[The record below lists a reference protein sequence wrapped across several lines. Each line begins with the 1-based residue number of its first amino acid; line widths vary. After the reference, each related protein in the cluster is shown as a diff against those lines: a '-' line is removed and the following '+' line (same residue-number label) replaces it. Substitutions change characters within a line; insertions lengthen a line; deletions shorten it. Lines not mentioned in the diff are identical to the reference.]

1 MAILILTLR
10 QNQTFCERK
19 KIKYLFFYMASSP
32 LLRHLYL
39 HKCNGLNSNKTK
51 SKKQ

>member
-10 QNQTFCERK
+10 QTKPIVKEK

-39 HKCNGLNSNKTK
+39 PKGNGYILL
-51 SKKQ
+51 KQ